1 MAVRQMVNLLR
12 GGVRLEVTGAFPERF
27 LNLCAQRGTVF
38 WAVEWPD
45 SHTLRLTVAWR
56 DRKGLE
62 ELGERTGC
70 TLKEQKRTG
79 APPFLLRFRK
89 RYAFLTGLA
98 LAIGAVCVLSRFV
111 LVIDVEGNDRIP
123 TQAILTEL
131 RRQGL
136 RPGVY
141 GPSLAAKEIAN
152 ETLLNMEELSWMAI
166 NLRGIRAQVLV
177 RERILKPELVD
188 ETVLGDI
195 VAEAPGIVTH
205 LEAWSGDAAVEEG
218 ATVLPGDV
226 LIRGSIQMDPPM
238 WSETPVR
245 WMPVRAMGKVE
256 GRTWRTLSAAI
267 PLTAEVKDYTGEEEN
282 RWSVTIFGVRG
293 DFLQNSGIPFD
304 RYDKISR
311 TWNLTLPGGTV
322 LPFSLRRE
330 TCRSYETVAL
340 PIDPAAA
347 QTMLEER
354 LLEKLAGL
362 LGDTGQ
368 EVSHS
373 FSARN
378 RDGLLVVTLTAEC
391 VEELGR
397 FLPAA
402 PLQGEES
409 P

>member
-12 GGVRLEVTGAFPERF
+12 GGVRLEVAGAFPERF
-27 LNLCAQRGTVF
+27 LNLCAQRGAAF

-70 TLKEQKRTG
+70 TVTEKKRTG
-79 APPFLLRFRK
+79 APPFLLRFRR
-89 RYAFLTGLA
+89 RYAFLVGLA
-98 LAIGAVCVLSRFV
+98 LAIGAVCILNRFV
-111 LVIDVEGNDRIP
+111 LVVDVEGNSRVP
-123 TQAILTEL
+123 TQTILTEL

-141 GPSLAAKEIAN
+141 GPALAVKDISN
-152 ETLLNMEELSWMAI
+152 EALLQLEDLSWMAV
-166 NLRGIRAQVLV
+166 NLHGIRAQVVV
-177 RERILKPELVD
+177 RERVLKPELVD

-205 LEAWSGDAAVEEG
+205 IEAWSGDAAVEEG

-226 LIRGSIQMDPPM
+226 LIRGSVRMDPPQ
-238 WSETPVR
+238 WSELPVR

-256 GRTWRTLSAAI
+256 GRTWRTLTAAI
-267 PLTAEVKDYTGEEEN
+267 PLTAEVKHYTGEEWKG
-282 RWSVTIFGVRG
+282 WSATILGLRR
-293 DFLQNSGIPFD
+293 DFSQNSGITMD
-304 RYDKISR
+304 RYDKISH

-330 TCRSYETVAL
+330 TCRAYETVSL
-340 PIDPAAA
+340 PLDPAAA

-354 LLEKLAGL
+354 LLERLGEL
-362 LGDTGQ
+362 LGDTGR

-373 FSARN
+373 FSAQA
-378 RDGLLVVTLTAEC
+378 RDGLLTVKLTAEC
-391 VEELGR
+391 REELGR
-397 FLPAA
+397 FAPAA
-402 PLQGEES
+402 P
-409 P
+409 

>member
-1 MAVRQMVNLLR
+1 MAARQIVNLLR
-12 GGVRLEVTGAFPERF
+12 GGVRLEVAGAFPERF
-27 LNLCAQRGTVF
+27 LNLCAQRGAAF

-45 SHTLRLTVAWR
+45 SHTLRLTVAWK

-70 TLKEQKRTG
+70 TVTEKEKTG

-89 RYAFLTGLA
+89 RYAFLLGLA
-98 LAIGAVCVLSRFV
+98 LAMGAVCVLNRFV
-111 LVIDVEGNDRIP
+111 LVVDVEGNDRVP

-141 GPSLAAKEIAN
+141 GPSLAVKEISN
-152 ETLLNMEELSWMAI
+152 ETLLQLEDLSWMAV
-166 NLRGIRAQVLV
+166 NLHGIRAQVVV
-177 RERILKPELVD
+177 RERVLKPELVD

-226 LIRGSIQMDPPM
+226 LIRGSIRMDPPQ
-238 WSETPVR
+238 WSEQPVR

-267 PLTAEVKDYTGEEEN
+267 PLTAEVKDYTGEE
-282 RWSVTIFGVRG
+282 RSGWWVTILGLRR
-293 DFLQNSGIPFD
+293 DFSQNSGITMD
-304 RYDKISR
+304 KYDKISH

-322 LPFSLRRE
+322 LPFSLGRE
-330 TCRSYETVAL
+330 TCRGYETVTL

-347 QTMLEER
+347 QAMLEQR
-354 LLEKLAGL
+354 LLERLGEL
-362 LGDTGQ
+362 LGDKGQ

-373 FSARN
+373 FSVQE
-378 RDGLLVVTLTAEC
+378 RDGLLTVTLTAEC
-391 VEELGR
+391 REELGR
-397 FLPAA
+397 FIPA
-402 PLQGEES
+402 Q
-409 P
+409 

>member
-1 MAVRQMVNLLR
+1 
-12 GGVRLEVTGAFPERF
+12 
-27 LNLCAQRGTVF
+27 
-38 WAVEWPD
+38 
-45 SHTLRLTVAWR
+45 
-56 DRKGLE
+56 
-62 ELGERTGC
+62 
-70 TLKEQKRTG
+70 
-79 APPFLLRFRK
+79 
-89 RYAFLTGLA
+89 
-98 LAIGAVCVLSRFV
+98 
-111 LVIDVEGNDRIP
+111 
-123 TQAILTEL
+123 
-131 RRQGL
+131 
-136 RPGVY
+136 
-141 GPSLAAKEIAN
+141 
-152 ETLLNMEELSWMAI
+152 MAI

-238 WSETPVR
+238 WSETPIR

>member
-1 MAVRQMVNLLR
+1 MAARQMVNLLR
-12 GGVRLEVTGAFPERF
+12 GSVRLEVTGAFPERF
-27 LNLCAQRGTVF
+27 LNLCAQRGAAF
-38 WAVEWPD
+38 WGVEWPD
-45 SHTLRLTVAWR
+45 SHTLYLTVAWK

-62 ELGERTGC
+62 ELGARTGC
-70 TLKEQKRTG
+70 TVTEKKKTG
-79 APPFLLRFRK
+79 APPFFLRFRK
-89 RYAFLTGLA
+89 RYAFLVGLA
-98 LAIGAVCVLSRFV
+98 LAIGAVCILSRFV
-111 LVIDVEGNDRIP
+111 LVIDVEGNDRVP

-131 RRQGL
+131 QRQGL

-141 GPSLAAKEIAN
+141 GPSLAVKDISN
-152 ETLLNMEELSWMAI
+152 EALLQLEDLSWMAV
-166 NLRGIRAQVLV
+166 NLRGIRAQVVV

-226 LIRGSIQMDPPM
+226 LIWGSIRMDPPQ

-245 WMPVRAMGKVE
+245 WMPVRAMGRVE

-267 PLTAEVKDYTGEEEN
+267 PLTAEVKDYTGEEES
-282 RWSVTIFGVRG
+282 RWWVTILGRRR
-293 DFLQNSGIPFD
+293 DFSQNSGITMD
-304 RYDKISR
+304 RYDKISHI
-311 TWNLTLPGGTV
+311 WNLTLPGGMV
-322 LPFSLRRE
+322 LPFSLGRE
-330 TCRSYETVAL
+330 TCRGYETVTL
-340 PIDPAAA
+340 SVDPAAA

-362 LGDTGQ
+362 LGETGQ

-373 FSARN
+373 FSAQE

-391 VEELGR
+391 TEELGR
-397 FLPAA
+397 FRPN
-402 PLQGEES
+402 Q
-409 P
+409 